1 MMHYS
6 FISPLRKPIFSPITK
21 SWFLCFFFSGAILVG
36 IYFLLGFQTQAF
48 IDQSNNIDQEISKQ
62 GNIKGDLTNQLK
74 YLNTQLDEIKT
85 IQAENTAL
93 LGAIEN
99 LFGLIPDQITIN
111 TISLTDTELTI
122 KGITPSKEL
131 YIFLL
136 ESPLRAIFTESK
148 VDFFVLPS
156 GWYNF
161 VSVSKIIKANQKG
174 KEQ

>member
-1 MMHYS
+1 MMNYS

-21 SWFLCFFFSGAILVG
+21 AWALCFFASGLVIVG
-36 IYFLLGFQTQAF
+36 IYFLLKFQTQSF
-48 IDQSNNIDQEISKQ
+48 IDQSNNIDTQINQQASLKT
-62 GNIKGDLTNQLK
+62 DLTDKLN
-74 YLNTQLDEIKT
+74 YLNTQLNEIRT
-85 IQAENTAL
+85 IQEENTAL
-93 LGAIEN
+93 INAIEN

-111 TISLTDTELTI
+111 SISLTNNELTI

-136 ESPLRAIFTESK
+136 ESPLRAIFSESK

-161 VSVSKIIKANQKG
+161 ISVSKIIKGNQ
-174 KEQ
+174 Q

>member
-1 MMHYS
+1 MMNYS

-21 SWFLCFFFSGAILVG
+21 SWALCFLASGLIVVG
-36 IYFLLGFQTQAF
+36 IYFLLKFQTQSF
-48 IDQSNNIDQEISKQ
+48 INQSNNIDNEIS
-62 GNIKGDLTNQLK
+62 NQATLKNELSDKLK
-74 YLNTQLDEIKT
+74 YLNTQLDEIRL
-85 IQAENTAL
+85 IQEENTAL
-93 LGAIEN
+93 INAIEN

-111 TISLTDTELTI
+111 SIALTNNELTI

-136 ESPLRAIFTESK
+136 ESPLRAIFSESK

-161 VSVSKIIKANQKG
+161 VSVSKIIKGNQ
-174 KEQ
+174 Q

>member
-21 SWFLCFFFSGAILVG
+21 SWILCFVVSAFIIVG
-36 IYFLLGFQTQAF
+36 IVMLLKFQTQTF
-48 IDQSNNIDQEISKQ
+48 IDQSNEVDIKIDQQTILKS
-62 GNIKGDLTNQLK
+62 NLTADLN
-74 YLNTQLDEIKT
+74 YLNTQLNEIKT
-85 IQAENTAL
+85 IQAENAAL
-93 LGAIEN
+93 ISAIEN

-111 TISLTDTELTI
+111 TISLTKNELTI

-161 VSVSKIIKANQKG
+161 VSVSKMIK
-174 KEQ
+174 